1 MYAHI
6 MQSTFAE
13 ALDAAVRRSGLTMLV
28 VAKRTTISAS
38 VLSRLRTG
46 SRAPTAEHVRLL
58 AKHLKLTGADVQQFT
73 DSAMLARTTPD
84 VRERLA
90 QAEASASNALEGR
103 RQLEQQYAAERQ
115 ANDWHNGWWLGYSY
129 SFRNDGRVQRSL
141 LKVEN
146 DQVRVQVME
155 GGSLQYSYHG
165 SFEVLGDKIFIRA
178 SEDRGDQEHVQVT
191 LHSLFDFREPTVL
204 YGLVCGISGRDL
216 RSPVSFPS
224 ASRMLLLYA
233 GTADLPL
240 TTVKSLQAILGGWAP
255 AALKPCWPNF
265 LGSHR
270 HLHAA
275 LDVTDDDIDAA
286 VLRLI
291 DNHLSPDDRA
301 LRAEL
306 R

>member
-1 MYAHI
+1 MA
-6 MQSTFAE
+6 QV
-13 ALDAAVRRSGLTMLV
+13 AA
-28 VAKRTTISAS
+28 RTGISSS

-46 SRAPTAEHVRLL
+46 ERAPTAPQVKLL
-58 AKHLKLTGADVQQFT
+58 LKHLKLVGADAIHFN
-73 DSAMLARTTPD
+73 DLASLARTPGD

-90 QAEASASNALEGR
+90 QAEAAAAEALDGR
-103 RQLEQQYAAERQ
+103 RQLERQYADERQ
-115 ANDWHNGWWLGYSY
+115 ANDWHDGWWLGYSY
-129 SFRNDGRVQRSL
+129 SFRSDARIQRSL
-141 LKVEN
+141 LKVEK
-146 DQVRVQVME
+146 DRVRVQVME

-178 SEDRGDQEHVQVT
+178 SEDRGDLEHVQVT

-233 GTADLPL
+233 GAPNLPAV
-240 TTVKSLQAILGGWAP
+240 TVKSLQAILGGFT
-255 AALKPCWPNF
+255 AATLLPCWPEF

-270 HLHAA
+270 HLHSPLAVVDGN
-275 LDVTDDDIDAA
+275 LDAA

-291 DNHLSPDDRA
+291 DNNLAADDHA

>member
-1 MYAHI
+1 MTP
-6 MQSTFAE
+6 TFAE

-28 VAKRTTISAS
+28 VAKRTAISAS

-46 SRAPTAEHVRLL
+46 SRAPTSEQVRLL
-58 AKHLKLTGADVQQFT
+58 AKHLKLSGADLQHFT
-73 DSAMLARTTPD
+73 DAAMLARTGPD

-90 QAEASASNALEGR
+90 QAEASASAALEGR
-103 RQLEQQYAAERQ
+103 RQLERQYAAERQ

-129 SFRNDGRVQRSL
+129 SFRNDGRIQRSL

-233 GTADLPL
+233 GTADLPPV
-240 TTVKSLQAILGGWAP
+240 TVKSLQAILGGWAP
-255 AALKPCWPNF
+255 AALKPCWPGF

-275 LDVTDDDIDAA
+275 LQVVDDDLDAA

-291 DNHLSPDDRA
+291 DNNLAPTDRA

>member
-1 MYAHI
+1 MTT
-6 MQSTFAE
+6 TFAE
-13 ALDAAVRRSGLTMLV
+13 ALDAAVRRSGLTMLL
-28 VAKRTTISAS
+28 VAKRTTLSAS

-46 SRAPTAEHVRLL
+46 NRAPTPEQVRLL
-58 AKHLKLTGADVQQFT
+58 AKHLKLSGADLQQFT

-84 VRERLA
+84 VRERVA

-204 YGLVCGISGRDL
+204 YGVVCGISGRDL

-240 TTVKSLQAILGGWAP
+240 TTVKSLQAILGGWTP
-255 AALKPCWPNF
+255 TALKPCWPNF
-265 LGSHR
+265 LGSHH

-275 LDVTDDDIDAA
+275 LDVTGDDIDAA

-291 DNHLSPDDRA
+291 DNHLSPEDRA

>member
-1 MYAHI
+1 MAV
-6 MQSTFAE
+6 TFAE
-13 ALDAAVRRSGLTMLV
+13 ALDAAVRRARLTMTQ
-28 VAKRTTISAS
+28 VAKRSGISAS

-46 SRAPTAEHVRLL
+46 ERAPTEAQLKLL
-58 AKHLKLTGADVQQFT
+58 ARHLKLNGADLSQFN
-73 DSAMLARTTPD
+73 DLAVLARTPGP

-90 QAEASASNALEGR
+90 QAEAAATSALEGR
-103 RQLEQQYAAERQ
+103 QELERQYAAERQ
-115 ANDWHNGWWLGYSY
+115 ANDWHDGWWLGYSQ
-129 SFRNDGRVQRSL
+129 SFRNDGRIQRSL
-141 LKVEN
+141 LKVER

-165 SFEVLGDKIFIRA
+165 TFEVLGDKIFVRA
-178 SEDRGDQEHVQVT
+178 SEDRGAMEHVQIT

-216 RSPVSFPS
+216 RNPVSFPA

-233 GTADLPL
+233 GSPDLPPA
-240 TTVKSLQAILGGWAP
+240 TVRSLQAILGGWAP
-255 AALKPCWPNF
+255 AALVPCWPSF
-265 LGSHR
+265 LGSHA

-275 LDVTDDDIDAA
+275 LQVVDNDLDAA

-291 DNHLSPDDRA
+291 DNHIATTDHVH
-301 LRAEL
+301 RAEL

>member
-1 MYAHI
+1 MAA
-6 MQSTFAE
+6 SFSE
-13 ALDAAVRRSGLTMLV
+13 ALDAAVRRVGSTMV
-28 VAKRTTISAS
+28 QVAARTGISAS

-46 SRAPTAEHVRLL
+46 ERAPTAPQVKLL
-58 AKHLKLTGADVQQFT
+58 AKYLKLAGT
-73 DSAMLARTTPD
+73 DLVHFSELASLARTPGE

-90 QAEASASNALEGR
+90 LAEAAAAAALDGR
-103 RQLEQQYAAERQ
+103 RQLERQYADERQ
-115 ANDWHNGWWLGYSY
+115 ANDWHDGWWLGYSH
-129 SFRNDGRVQRSL
+129 SFRNDGRIQRTL
-141 LKVEN
+141 LKVEK
-146 DQVRVQVME
+146 DRVRVQVME

-178 SEDRGDQEHVQVT
+178 SEDRGDLEHVQIT

-233 GTADLPL
+233 GDPELPPV
-240 TTVKSLQAILGGWAP
+240 TVKSLQAILGGFTP
-255 AALKPCWPNF
+255 ATLLPCWPEF

-270 HLHAA
+270 HLHGA
-275 LDVTDDDIDAA
+275 LAVVDDDLDAA

-291 DNHLSPDDRA
+291 DNHLGPDDRA
-301 LRAEL
+301 FRAEL

>member
-1 MYAHI
+1 MTT
-6 MQSTFAE
+6 TFAE
-13 ALDAAVRRSGLTMLV
+13 ALDAAVRRSGLTMLL
-28 VAKRTTISAS
+28 VAKRTTLSAS

-46 SRAPTAEHVRLL
+46 NRAPTPEQVRLL
-58 AKHLKLTGADVQQFT
+58 AKHLKLSGADLQQFT

-84 VRERLA
+84 VRERVA

-240 TTVKSLQAILGGWAP
+240 TTVKSLQAILGGWNP
-255 AALKPCWPNF
+255 TALKPCWPNF
-265 LGSHR
+265 LGSHH

-275 LDVTDDDIDAA
+275 LDVTGDDIDAA

-291 DNHLSPDDRA
+291 DNHLSPEDRA

>member
-1 MYAHI
+1 MAA
-6 MQSTFAE
+6 TFSE
-13 ALDAAVRRSGLTMLV
+13 ALDAAVRRAGSTMAQ
-28 VAKRTTISAS
+28 VAARTGISSS

-46 SRAPTAEHVRLL
+46 ERAPTAPQVKLL
-58 AKHLKLTGADVQQFT
+58 LKHLKLVGADAIHFN
-73 DSAMLARTTPD
+73 DLASLARTPGD

-90 QAEASASNALEGR
+90 QAEAAAAEALDGR
-103 RQLEQQYAAERQ
+103 RQLERQYADERQ
-115 ANDWHNGWWLGYSY
+115 ANDWHDGWWLGYSY
-129 SFRNDGRVQRSL
+129 SFRSDARIQRSL
-141 LKVEN
+141 LKVEK
-146 DQVRVQVME
+146 DRVRVQVME

-178 SEDRGDQEHVQVT
+178 SEDRGDLEHVQVT

-233 GTADLPL
+233 GAPNLPAV
-240 TTVKSLQAILGGWAP
+240 TVKSLQAILGGFT
-255 AALKPCWPNF
+255 AATLLPCWPEF

-270 HLHAA
+270 HLHSPLAVVDGN
-275 LDVTDDDIDAA
+275 LDAA

-291 DNHLSPDDRA
+291 DNNLAADDHA

>member
-1 MYAHI
+1 
-6 MQSTFAE
+6 
-13 ALDAAVRRSGLTMLV
+13 
-28 VAKRTTISAS
+28 
-38 VLSRLRTG
+38 LRTG
-46 SRAPTAEHVRLL
+46 ERAPTAQQVKLL
-58 AKHLKLTGADVQQFT
+58 AKQLKLAGPDAIHF
-73 DSAMLARTTPD
+73 SELAGLARTPGE

-90 QAEASASNALEGR
+90 VAEAAAAEALAGR
-103 RQLEQQYAAERQ
+103 RQLERQYADERQ
-115 ANDWHNGWWLGYSY
+115 ANDWHDGWWLGYSY
-129 SFRNDGRVQRSL
+129 SFRSDGRIQRSL
-141 LKVEN
+141 LKVEK
-146 DQVRVQVME
+146 DRVRVQVME

-178 SEDRGDQEHVQVT
+178 SEDRGDLEHVQVT

-233 GTADLPL
+233 GAPDLTPV
-240 TTVKSLQAILGGWAP
+240 TVKSLQATLGGFSATT
-255 AALKPCWPNF
+255 LLPCWPEF

-270 HLHAA
+270 HLHSPLAVVDGN
-275 LDVTDDDIDAA
+275 LDAA

-291 DNHLSPDDRA
+291 DNHLGADDSA